1 MKHFL
6 IALQFLTV
14 IPVKTKD
21 ISEGKLS
28 WSMVYFPIIGLLLGL
43 ILVGINN
50 LLLFLNFE
58 QFVTNVIL
66 VISLIIL
73 TGGLHLDG
81 LADTMDALLSRKD
94 KEEMLK
100 IMRDSHI
107 GVMGVLSLFCIIL
120 LKIAFL
126 SSIDASLKI
135 ITLLLMCTLSK
146 WSLVLSMS
154 LFPYAREEG
163 KAKIFMQDIN
173 HKIFSLA
180 TIIAVVPVILVWQ
193 LKGLL
198 IFIITAISAC
208 IINKFI
214 SNKINGLTGDT
225 LGAVNEFIE
234 VIILFCMCVL
244 GRSNL
249 WG

>member
-1 MKHFL
+1 MKYFL
-6 IALQFLTV
+6 IALQFLT
-14 IPVKTKD
+14 ILPVKIKD
-21 ISEGKLS
+21 ISEDRPT
-28 WSMVYFPIIGLLLGL
+28 WSIVYFPIIGLLLGL

-58 QFVTNVIL
+58 QFVTDVIL
-66 VISLIIL
+66 VISIIIL

-81 LADTMDALLSRKD
+81 LADTADALLSRKD

-107 GVMGVLSLFCIIL
+107 GVMGVLSLICTIL
-120 LKIAFL
+120 LKITFL
-126 SSIDASLKI
+126 FSISTPLKI

-146 WSLVLSMS
+146 WSLVLSIF
-154 LFPYAREEG
+154 LFPYARQEG
-163 KAKIFMQDIN
+163 KAKIFMQGIN
-173 HKIFSLA
+173 LKIFSLA
-180 TIIAVVPVILVWQ
+180 TIITIGLIILIWQ

-198 IFIITAISAC
+198 IFMITAISAC
-208 IINKFI
+208 IIGRIINK
-214 SNKINGLTGDT
+214 KINGLTGDT

-234 VIILFCMCVL
+234 VIILFCICVL

-249 WG
+249 